1 MRKSVEDYIR
11 CDSCQRRKEERE
23 FVAPLVKTEEPS
35 TPFEVTS
42 MGITGPYLVTPSK
55 NKYLLTFI
63 DHFSKWVEAYSI
75 SDITAETCARV
86 YSSQILT
93 RHGRGST
100 LITDQGRSFMSAFL
114 KETCKILG
122 IRKVNT
128 STYHPSSNGM
138 VERWHRSL
146 HSGLS
151 HFTDAA
157 NTNSDHLVSFLWLIV
172 RHLIQLQAS
181 VHTTYFMDEKWCYQ
195 IAMT

>member
-1 MRKSVEDYIR
+1 MTFYVAHPFTKRTVDLISLSYWWPSMGKSVEDYIR
-11 CDSCQRRKEERE
+11 KCDSCQRRKEERE

-63 DHFSKWVEAYSI
+63 DHFSKWVEAYPI
-75 SDITAETCARV
+75 SDITAETCATV

-93 RHGRGST
+93 RHGTGST
-100 LITDQGRSFMSAFL
+100 LITDKGRSFMSAFF

-128 STYHPSSNGM
+128 SSYDPSSNGM
-138 VERWHRSL
+138 IERWHRSL
-146 HSGLS
+146 HSGL
-151 HFTDAA
+151 F
-157 NTNSDHLVSFLWLIV
+157 
-172 RHLIQLQAS
+172 
-181 VHTTYFMDEKWCYQ
+181 
-195 IAMT
+195 